1 MGILDERQYAPD
13 FAYSDTP
20 ADEYYNKTDTFG
32 YFTEDGT
39 TYVIERRDTP
49 RPWLAYL
56 VNDKVYSCLTN
67 LGGGYLRHARG
78 YNITK
83 QWERDWYY
91 THEPC
96 GKRLVL
102 IEVDGKTV
110 NFFDEAENFLEYV
123 SVGSVK
129 FVGDIGDL
137 HIELTMFVPNELPC
151 EAWQMRLQSAAP
163 KTVKI
168 TVEQEWQ
175 FAFFLAK
182 EKAPT
187 DVTAGKN
194 VVWARKYGFVCPF
207 AMSGDATASW
217 SKSIQ
222 NRQFKAEDEDQEIIT
237 GHLERT
243 LTVNGAADVYVVSGA
258 GYGEKEGADGLTM
271 LNPAVF
277 AAEFA
282 AMQAKWEK
290 RIRRNFC
297 KTPHE
302 NFDRFVN
309 YWLKNQLQLTY
320 YFDRSHPV
328 VGYRDSLQDAW
339 GYMLVEPETAINKV
353 LCTLDHMLPDGRC
366 PRQYYRWADEGHDF
380 RDFSDSIIWVG
391 EAITGYIKETGDF
404 AVLDKEIGFL
414 GSDEKATVAEHLLR
428 GFDSLY
434 HLRGKNGLV
443 LMRAGDWLDSLE
455 GMRRYGED
463 NTSVF
468 VTVGAF
474 HAQNLLA
481 ELFDFVGRT
490 DDAALLRARSA
501 EYKEIV
507 NRVAWDGNWFA
518 YAYFEDGEP
527 VGGAQNLEGKIH
539 ANVQTW
545 AIFSGIVD
553 DPKRIRS
560 IEKAMNRY
568 LQTPFG
574 PMLFYP
580 PYVLYGERIG
590 RTQNQRAGTLENGG
604 VYNHAAGFKVF
615 ADVARGDYDDAL
627 DTFLR
632 AVPNHPDNSDR
643 CRTGEPYAVGNVYYG
658 ANHHRFGMNL
668 FTWWTATVA
677 WLMHGAFEQI
687 LGVKSGYAGLELE
700 AHVPDDWERYEANK
714 LYRGTMYHIVFERTD
729 GEKGVWVDG
738 VKQASNIVKADKPDC
753 EVLVKF

>member
-1 MGILDERQYAPD
+1 MGILDNRQYAPD
-13 FAYSDTP
+13 FIYSDTP
-20 ADEYYNKTDTFG
+20 ADDYYNKTDTFG
-32 YFTEDGT
+32 HFTADGS
-39 TYVIERRDTP
+39 TYIIERRDTP
-49 RPWLAYL
+49 RPWLAYMA
-56 VNDKVYSCLTN
+56 NDKVYSCVTN
-67 LGGGYLRHARG
+67 IGGGYFRHARG

-91 THEPC
+91 TYNPC
-96 GKRLVL
+96 GKRMVL
-102 IEVDGKTV
+102 MEMDGKSV
-110 NFFDEAENFLEYV
+110 NFFDEAENFIEYV

-137 HIELTMFVPNELPC
+137 HVELTIFVPNERPC
-151 EAWQMRLQSAAP
+151 ECWKIHLESATP

-168 TVEQEWQ
+168 TAEQEWQ

-182 EKAPT
+182 EDVPT
-187 DVTAGKN
+187 DASVDGN
-194 VVWARKYGFVCPF
+194 IVLARKYGFVCPF
-207 AMSGDATASW
+207 AMSGDAVASY
-217 SKSIQ
+217 SIGMQ
-222 NRQFKAEDEDQEIIT
+222 NRGMKDTDKDQEIT
-237 GHLERT
+237 TAHLERT
-243 LTVNGAADVYVVSGA
+243 LTVDGHADVYIVSGA
-258 GYGEKEGADGLTM
+258 GYGEDEGTDVLALLD
-271 LNPAVF
+271 AEVF
-277 AAEFA
+277 AQEFA
-282 AMQAKWEK
+282 AMEAKWDT
-290 RIRRNFC
+290 RIHRNYC

-309 YWLKNQLQLTY
+309 YWMKNQLQLTY

-339 GYMLVEPETAINKV
+339 GYMLVEPETAIDKV
-353 LCTLDHMLPDGRC
+353 MCTLGHMLPDGRC

-391 EAITGYIKETGDF
+391 EAITSYIKETGDF

-434 HLRGKNGLV
+434 HLRGTNGLV

-481 ELFDFVGRT
+481 ELFDHVGRQG
-490 DDAALLRARSA
+490 DAALLRARSA

-527 VGGAQNLEGKIH
+527 VGGAENLEGKIH
-539 ANVQTW
+539 ANIQTW

-615 ADVARGDYDDAL
+615 ADVARNDYDDAL

-632 AVPNHPDNSDR
+632 AIPNHPDNSDR
-643 CRTGEPYAVGNVYYG
+643 CRTSEPYAIGNSYCG

-677 WLMHGAFEQI
+677 WLMHGAYEQI
-687 LGVKSGYAGLELE
+687 LGVKAGYAGLELE
-700 AHVPDDWERYEANK
+700 AHVPDEWTHYEVDK
-714 LYRGTMYHIVFERTD
+714 LYRGTMYHITFERTD
-729 GEKGVWVDG
+729 GDTGIWLDG
-738 VKQASNIVKADKPDC
+738 VKQAGRVVISNKDAC
-753 EVLVKF
+753 AVLVKF